1 MHIKYGYDGS
11 MAGHFFE
18 TLNDQWKIED
28 EDLTPHAEVTTNGD
42 ETEIFDADQ
51 DLRMTVKKVVWDKL
65 NPSIGPSNRIMEEIS
80 RLELGH
86 LRIHPTATPTGMIY
100 TIMLMALEDESAR
113 FEPASMYCLFE
124 IFDAT
129 SIEEGLKAV
138 ASYLELEYE
147 G

>member
-1 MHIKYGYDGS
+1 MHIKYGYDGA
-11 MAGHFFE
+11 MAGHFFA

-65 NPSIGPSNRIMEEIS
+65 NPSLGPSNRMMEQIS
-80 RLELGH
+80 NLELGH

-100 TIMLMALEDESAR
+100 TIMLMALEDEEGDHR
-113 FEPASMYCLFE
+113 HPMYCLFE
-124 IFDAT
+124 IIDAP

-138 ASYLELEYE
+138 ASYLEHEYE